1 MKEDQPYGDIRHEAK
16 LAEMKKYEDPIKRA
30 TDSLIRTV
38 DEAREIEE
46 AIKDLT
52 DSYKYHI
59 DKLKDVIKEYFS
71 DLQSDE
77 TISGS
82 MRRLQIR
89 KELLDFANK

>member
-1 MKEDQPYGDIRHEAK
+1 MGGISMNK
-16 LAEMKKYEDPIKRA
+16 DPIKRA
-30 TDSLIRTV
+30 TDLLIQNI
-38 DEAREIEE
+38 DDAKEIEE

-52 DSYKYHI
+52 ESYKYQI
-59 DKLKDVIKEYFS
+59 NILKGIIKEYFS

-77 TISGS
+77 TISGA

>member
-1 MKEDQPYGDIRHEAK
+1 MNK
-16 LAEMKKYEDPIKRA
+16 DPIKRA
-30 TDSLIRTV
+30 TDLLIQNI
-38 DEAREIEE
+38 DDAKEIEE

-52 DSYKYHI
+52 ESYKYQI
-59 DKLKDVIKEYFS
+59 NILKGIIKEYFS

-77 TISGS
+77 TISGA